1 MMARSA
7 VRQRG
12 FEAAA
17 RSIEVLLGRR
27 ATVRYA
33 RFLLDEARLDGRPD
47 MNHNGEMLVQR
58 GVLAHGREPA
68 LVLDV
73 GAHFGEW
80 TGLLGRTAT
89 KAGARARVHLFEPTQ
104 ASFLELERTVT
115 SMPSVEVTLNNVGM
129 SSRSGSRTIFKPAEG
144 AGASSLHRPEFETTG
159 SVESVSVT
167 TVDEYCREHGIERVD
182 LLKCDAEGHDLSV
195 LEGARGLLTE
205 QRVSALQFEYNFT
218 WIYARR
224 YLRDAFELLKGMDY
238 TLGKVTPRG
247 IEYYHA
253 WDPELETFRF
263 ANYLAVTADARRWFP
278 SIRWWKG

>member
-1 MMARSA
+1 MAEAGARM
-7 VRQRG
+7 RG

-17 RSIEVLLGRR
+17 RAIEVLLGRR
-27 ATVRYA
+27 ATIRYA

-47 MNHNGEMLVQR
+47 MNRNGEMLVQQ
-58 GVLAHGREPA
+58 GVLAHTRPESA

-89 KAGARARVHLFEPTQ
+89 KAGARASVHLFEPTRAAFAQ
-104 ASFLELERTVT
+104 LECAVPAPGL
-115 SMPSVEVTLNNVGM
+115 EVTLNNLGM
-129 SSRSGSRTIFKPAEG
+129 SSRPGSETIFKPAEG
-144 AGASSLHRPEFETTG
+144 AGASSLHRAEFATIG
-159 SVESVSVT
+159 SVESISVT
-167 TVDEYCREHGIERVD
+167 TVDAYCVERGIERVD

-205 QRVSALQFEYNFT
+205 QRVRALQFEYNFT

-224 YLRDAFELLKGMDY
+224 YLRDAFELLGGLGY

-247 IEYYHA
+247 IEYYAA
-253 WDPELETFRF
+253 WDPELETFRM
-263 ANYLAVTADARRWFP
+263 ANFVAVTPVAREWFP
-278 SIRWWKG
+278 VVRWWKG